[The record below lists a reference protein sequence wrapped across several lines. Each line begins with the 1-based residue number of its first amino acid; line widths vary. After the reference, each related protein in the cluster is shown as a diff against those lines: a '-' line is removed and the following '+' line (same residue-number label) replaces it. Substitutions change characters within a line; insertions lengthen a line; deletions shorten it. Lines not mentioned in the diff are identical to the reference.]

1 MDINITNI
9 DTSISACKVYICKY
23 SSKFSYEIKYEIM
36 RIVMK
41 LKDYKKY
48 IKSYH
53 KDNKSTDIFLD
64 KLPDKT
70 ILEIFNIIKNDNKLN

>member
-1 MDINITNI
+1 MSDIK
-9 DTSISACKVYICKY
+9 TSITACKVYICKY
-23 SSKFSYEIKYEIM
+23 SGKFTYETKLEIM
-36 RIVMK
+36 KIIMK

-53 KDNKSTDIFLD
+53 KDNKGTDIFLD

-70 ILEIFNIIKNDNKLN
+70 ILEIFSIINTENNNLS

>member
-1 MDINITNI
+1 MSDIN
-9 DTSISACKVYICKY
+9 TSINACKIYICKY
-23 SSKFSYEIKYEIM
+23 SSKFTYEIKLEIM
-36 RIVMK
+36 KIVMK

-53 KDNKSTDIFLD
+53 KDNKGTDIFLD

-70 ILEIFNIIKNDNKLN
+70 ILEIFNIIKNDNNFI